1 MEHEPMGSGTGAIVR
16 ITVPPHGAEETRT
29 DRAGIQDRERKI
41 NIQEKVTLKRN
52 VSQIELAF
60 FRDLKT
66 VQQLINVSWTLIRI
80 MQ

>member
-1 MEHEPMGSGTGAIVR
+1 MGQRKREQTEPVS
-16 ITVPPHGAEETRT
+16 RT
-29 DRAGIQDRERKI
+29 EREI
-41 NIQEKVTLKRN
+41 NIQEKGTLKRN